1 MEIPNM
7 SKWNRPTIFVKLM
20 LTFIAVL
27 APLYLLT
34 LVINNKGAQSTH
46 KEISQSLAGRNDFYL
61 KTLEME
67 VERVVRM
74 LPEYVADKDLI
85 ALSTTGDSMSDYEKI
100 DNIRAIQ
107 RRINLIKYNSIYFK
121 EVRTYIPLIQRTILS
136 STFETSINEEEFN
149 ALKLKKDDIQE
160 SPLIYWNGRLFISM
174 QYPAVANRRAL
185 FAVGVEISV
194 DKLRNTL
201 SEVISI
207 PEGNAAILN
216 FTQDW
221 TISNEKNTSMITTL
235 RSHLTEKV
243 KGGQVAGYDTL
254 KFNQIPYLVSY
265 TYSNELESYL
275 VSYVP
280 ESHVTGPIS
289 KYQYWILGVSGLSV
303 FIVLFFSMS
312 IFRMIHRPLKELI
325 GAFKRMRT
333 GDIVQIK
340 HTQQRHDEFGYL
352 YRAYNETAVHLKT
365 LIQENYEQ
373 KIHSQRSELKRLQSQ
388 INPHFLYNCFF
399 VLCRLIK
406 SEDLEL
412 AYRFCQYVG
421 DYFQFITR
429 DDSDQIS
436 LATEIKHVQTY
447 VDIQKVCYG
456 ERIQVEFDMLDPAI
470 EKFRVPRLIFQP
482 IVENIYKHAVAKMIN
497 GGNIWIH
504 MEQAAG
510 DLTIYMEDSGDSL
523 TAMDIEKLNNR
534 LSMSAYHIEDTTGI
548 INVHRRIQIMCGPD
562 YGLTMSRSKLGG
574 LRVEI
579 RLSLMEG
586 ED

>member
-1 MEIPNM
+1 MEILNN

-34 LVINNKGAQSTH
+34 LVINNRGSQSIR
-46 KEISQSLAGRNDFYL
+46 KEISQSIASRNDFYL
-61 KTLEME
+61 TMLEME
-67 VERVVRM
+67 IERVVHI
-74 LPEYVADKDLI
+74 LPEYVADNDLM
-85 ALSTTGDSMSDYEKI
+85 ALSTTGNSMSDYEKI

-107 RRINLIKYNSIYFK
+107 RRINLIKYNSIYIK
-121 EVRTYIPLIQRTILS
+121 EVRAYIPLLQRTILS
-136 STFETSINEEEFN
+136 SKFETDINKDEFE
-149 ALKLKKDDIQE
+149 ALQLKNNILE
-160 SPLIYWNGRLFISM
+160 SPLIYWEGRLFVSM
-174 QYPAVANRRAL
+174 QYPAIVNRRAL
-185 FAVGVEISV
+185 FVVGVEISV
-194 DKLRNTL
+194 EKLMNTL

-207 PEGNAAILN
+207 PQGNAAILN
-216 FTQDW
+216 LTQNW
-221 TISNEKNTSMITTL
+221 TISSEKNGSIIPAL
-235 RSHLTEKV
+235 RSHLAAKM
-243 KGGQVAGYDTL
+243 KQGLHAGYDTL
-254 KFNQIPYLVSY
+254 DFDNVPYLVSY
-265 TYSNELESYL
+265 TYSKQLESYL

-289 KYQYWILGVSGLSV
+289 KYQYWILGVSVLSV
-303 FIVLFFSMS
+303 FIILFFSMS
-312 IFRMIHRPLKELI
+312 IFRMIHRPLKVLI

-333 GDIVQIK
+333 GDIMPIA
-340 HTQQRHDEFGYL
+340 HAQQRHDEFGYL
-352 YRAYNETAVHLKT
+352 YKAYNDTAIHLKT
-365 LIQENYEQ
+365 LIQENYER

-429 DDSDQIS
+429 DDSDQVS
-436 LATEIKHVQTY
+436 LETEIKHARTY

-456 ERIQVEFDMLDPAI
+456 GRIQVEFDTLDSAI

-482 IVENIYKHAVAKMIN
+482 IVENIYKHAVVKMVN
-497 GGNIWIH
+497 GGKIWIH
-504 MEQAAG
+504 MEQNRE
-510 DLTIYMEDSGDSL
+510 DLTVYMEDSGNSL
-523 TAMDIEKLNNR
+523 TAMDLELLNHR
-534 LSMSAYHIEDTTGI
+534 LSMSAHHIEDTTGI
-548 INVHRRIQIMCGPD
+548 INVHRRIQIMYGPD

-586 ED
+586 EE

>member
-34 LVINNKGAQSTH
+34 LVINDKGAHSIR
-46 KEISQSLAGRNDFYL
+46 KEISQSIAGRNDFYL
-61 KTLEME
+61 NMLEME
-67 VERVVRM
+67 VERVVHM
-74 LPEYVADKDLI
+74 LPEYVADKDLM

-107 RRINLIKYNSIYFK
+107 RRINLIKYNSIYIK
-121 EVRTYIPLIQRTILS
+121 EVKAYIPLIQRTILS
-136 STFETSINEEEFN
+136 STFDTKINEEEFK
-149 ALKLKKDDIQE
+149 ALQLTNDLHE
-160 SPLIYWNGRLFISM
+160 SPLIYWDGRLFISM
-174 QYPAVANRRAL
+174 QYPAIANRKAS
-185 FAVGVEISV
+185 FVVGVEISV
-194 DKLRNTL
+194 DKLMNML

-216 FTQDW
+216 LSQEW
-221 TISNEKNTSMITTL
+221 TISREKNASLLSTL
-235 RSHLTEKV
+235 SSHLASKM
-243 KGGQVAGYDTL
+243 KQGLNSGYDTL
-254 KFNQIPYLVSY
+254 EFERIPYLVSY
-265 TYSNELESYL
+265 TYSKELESYL

-333 GDIVQIK
+333 GDIVPISHQ
-340 HTQQRHDEFGYL
+340 QQRHDEFGYL
-352 YRAYNETAVHLKT
+352 YRAYNETAIHLKT

-406 SEDLEL
+406 SEDLDL

-429 DDSDQIS
+429 DDSDRIS

-456 ERIQVEFDMLDPAI
+456 ERIQVEFDMAEPAI

-482 IVENIYKHAVAKMIN
+482 IVENIYKHAVVKMVV
-497 GGNIWIH
+497 GGKIWIH
-504 MEQAAG
+504 MERKG
-510 DLTIYMEDSGDSL
+510 EDLTVYMEDSGNSL
-523 TAMDIEKLNNR
+523 SAMDLERLNHK
-534 LSMSAYHIEDTTGI
+534 LSMSAHHIEDTTGI
-548 INVHRRIQIMCGPD
+548 INVHRRIRIMCGPD
-562 YGLTMSRSKLGG
+562 YGITMSRSKLGG

-586 ED
+586 EE